1 MRTVV
6 VRASRTYDVLIE
18 AGILDR
24 SGKLLRQVSRSDTAV
39 IVSGE
44 KVYPLYGQ
52 RLKDSLEKAGFRV
65 VSFLHPSGEEHKTL
79 ETYAELLSFMAREHV
94 TRSDLM
100 IALGGGVT
108 GDLCGFAAA
117 TYLRGIDFAQIPT
130 TLLAMV
136 DSSVGGK
143 TAVDLP
149 EGKNL
154 VGAFYQPIRVLC
166 DPETLETLPEE
177 QFICGCAEVIKY
189 GVLGNEAFF
198 DSLVERPVRSQ
209 LETVIQ
215 TCVEMKRDIV
225 LEDEFDRGR
234 RQLLNLG
241 HSIGHAVEACSSF
254 SILHGQAV
262 AIGMA
267 MITRASYAK
276 GICEED
282 TLRRLLSVLQQYG
295 LPCRTDLPASTL
307 LQSMAGDKKRSGD
320 RMNLIVPEAIGRCRI
335 ERVPISSLQQ
345 WLLSGGAK

>member
-24 SGKLLRQVSRSDTAV
+24 SGELLRQVSRSDTAV

-177 QFICGCAEVIKY
+177 QFDAPLGLSTGAADIFGVTGGVMEAALRTVYEIVTGRELPFPNLHVSPIVGLEQIK
-189 GVLGNEAFF
+189 EATIKF
-198 DSLVERPVRSQ
+198 
-209 LETVIQ
+209 
-215 TCVEMKRDIV
+215 
-225 LEDEFDRGR
+225 EDVKPEWKPDRYNTFWGR
-234 RQLLNLG
+234 NR
-241 HSIGHAVEACSSF
+241 H
-254 SILHGQAV
+254 
-262 AIGMA
+262 
-267 MITRASYAK
+267 
-276 GICEED
+276 
-282 TLRRLLSVLQQYG
+282 
-295 LPCRTDLPASTL
+295 
-307 LQSMAGDKKRSGD
+307 
-320 RMNLIVPEAIGRCRI
+320 
-335 ERVPISSLQQ
+335 
-345 WLLSGGAK
+345 